1 VTERPNFVLFITD
14 QHRADYLGCYGHKIL
29 KTPHI
34 DSIAERGVRFDNFY
48 VSNPVCMPNRATL
61 MTGRTPSVHGVR
73 HNGIPLSLQSN
84 TFVKMMHEGGY
95 RTALIGKS
103 HLQNFTDNAPMTTP
117 APAPEGYTAP
127 PGGLEEAR
135 LDAYRDGD
143 YGQEKPAFWESPE
156 ASVQL
161 PYYGFDH
168 VDMCYG
174 HGDQVG
180 GDYAHWLRAQRAD
193 GDELRGPKN
202 SLPHDYSV
210 RQAWRTALPEELYP
224 TAYIAQQSDQWVRDY
239 AASGE
244 DAPFFLMASFPD
256 PHHPFTP
263 PGHYWDLYRPEDME
277 APESYSTND
286 WTPPPHV
293 AALLAARDEGKGPE
307 DGIMSY
313 GITLR
318 EALEARAL
326 TCGMIAMVDDAV
338 GRVLLALKESGYAD
352 NTVILFTSDHGDH
365 LGDHSMLR
373 KGPAHYR
380 ELVRVPFLYAD
391 PTEGT
396 PGTASDALAGTIDI
410 GATILD
416 RAQIHP
422 YNGMQGHSLRPLAA
436 NPDLD
441 GTRDAFLIEEDN
453 QRALAGLGENPRA
466 RSLITHRWRLS
477 VYAGHSWGELYDLE
491 KDKGEFNNLWDSGA
505 HRDIKTAL
513 LERLVQ
519 AQIAHCDA
527 SPAPMGQA

>member
-1 VTERPNFVLFITD
+1 MTKRPNFVLFITD

-84 TFVKMMHEGGY
+84 TFVKMLQGDGY

-117 APAPEGYTAP
+117 APVPEGYTAP
-127 PGGLEEAR
+127 PDGLEEAR
-135 LDAYRDGD
+135 LDAYRDGN

-156 ASVQL
+156 ASVQR

-224 TAYIAQQSDQWVRDY
+224 TAYIAGQSDQWVRDY
-239 AASGE
+239 AASGA

-263 PGHYWDLYRPEDME
+263 PGRYWDMYKPEDME
-277 APESYSTND
+277 EPKSYRAND

-293 AALLAARDEGKGPE
+293 AALLAARDEGKPPE

-313 GITLR
+313 G
-318 EALEARAL
+318 
-326 TCGMIAMVDDAV
+326 
-338 GRVLLALKESGYAD
+338 
-352 NTVILFTSDHGDH
+352 
-365 LGDHSMLR
+365 
-373 KGPAHYR
+373 
-380 ELVRVPFLYAD
+380 
-391 PTEGT
+391 
-396 PGTASDALAGTIDI
+396 
-410 GATILD
+410 
-416 RAQIHP
+416 
-422 YNGMQGHSLRPLAA
+422 
-436 NPDLD
+436 
-441 GTRDAFLIEEDN
+441 
-453 QRALAGLGENPRA
+453 
-466 RSLITHRWRLS
+466 
-477 VYAGHSWGELYDLE
+477 
-491 KDKGEFNNLWDSGA
+491 
-505 HRDIKTAL
+505 
-513 LERLVQ
+513 
-519 AQIAHCDA
+519 
-527 SPAPMGQA
+527 

>member
-1 VTERPNFVLFITD
+1 VLFITD
-14 QHRADYLGCYGHKIL
+14 QHRADYLGCYGHKTL

-34 DSIAERGVRFDNFY
+34 DSIAEHGVRFDNFY

-84 TFVKMMHEGGY
+84 TFVKMLHEGGY
-95 RTALIGKS
+95 RTTLIGKS

-117 APAPEGYTAP
+117 APVLEGYKAP
-127 PGGLEEAR
+127 PDGLKEAR

-202 SLPHDYSV
+202 GLPHDYSV

-224 TAYIAQQSDQWVRDY
+224 TAYISRQSDQWVRDY

-244 DAPFFLMASFPD
+244 EAPFFLMASFPD

-263 PGHYWDLYRPEDME
+263 PGHYWDMYKPEDME
-277 APESYSTND
+277 EPESYRAND

-293 AALLAARDEGKGPE
+293 AALLDARDDGKPPE

-338 GRVLLALKESGYAD
+338 GRVLLALKDSGYAD

-391 PTEGT
+391 PTEGAS
-396 PGTASDALAGTIDI
+396 GAASDALAGTIDI

-422 YNGMQGHSLRPLAA
+422 YNGIQGQSLRPLAA

-477 VYAGHSWGELYDLE
+477 VYARHSWGELYDLQE
-491 KDKGEFNNLWDSGA
+491 DEGEFNNLWDSGA
-505 HRDIKTAL
+505 HRDIKAAL